1 MNKKILIAF
10 DESENAQKTVSFV
23 AEHFIT
29 DHEITIFHVVSDIAA
44 VCGMDSPSLTPYFNS
59 ERNSFCRIEERK
71 KEIVTDIIHEAKNKF
86 HHAKFNADKIEVK
99 IQTQQKG
106 VASDIIQ
113 EAKKGDDIVAM
124 GRTAKSGIKEFLM
137 GGTTQKVLHG
147 LENTPLLIFD

>member
-10 DESENAQKTVSFV
+10 DDSENAQKTVSFI
-23 AEHFIT
+23 AKHFTT
-29 DHEITIFHVVSDIAA
+29 DHEITFFHVVTDIAA

-71 KEIVTDIIHEAKNKF
+71 KKIIMHIVDEAKTKLL
-86 HHAKFNADKIEVK
+86 HAQFNADKIEVK

-106 VASDIIQ
+106 VAPDIIK
-113 EAKKGDDIVAM
+113 EAENGYDIVAM
-124 GRTAKSGIKEFLM
+124 GRAAKSGIKEFLM

-147 LENTPLLIFD
+147 LKNTPLLIFD